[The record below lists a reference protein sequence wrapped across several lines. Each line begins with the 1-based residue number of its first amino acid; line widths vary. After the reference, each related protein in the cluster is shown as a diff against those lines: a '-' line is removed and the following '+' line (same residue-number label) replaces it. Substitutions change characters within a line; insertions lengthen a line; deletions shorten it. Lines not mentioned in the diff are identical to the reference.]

1 MRYEPH
7 RSEHRVVPDS
17 AGRLA
22 RGKEPRGKMCQAPFL
37 LDVPHA
43 PPPAHPD
50 RRPAAS
56 HRPARAQSGGVLLRR
71 PRPARLSW
79 LAARSAGARTL
90 RTARLRPDDQSRASA
105 ADAGT
110 SRSRAADYRWSSYRA
125 NALGASDALLS
136 PHPLYLALGADD
148 DARRAAYRE
157 LFRGALDEQPL
168 SDLRLALNQDQPIG
182 NARFYREIEAMTG
195 QRRELRRR
203 GRPRKRDAEVSA
215 GEAELTELPQ

>member
-1 MRYEPH
+1 
-7 RSEHRVVPDS
+7 
-17 AGRLA
+17 
-22 RGKEPRGKMCQAPFL
+22 
-37 LDVPHA
+37 
-43 PPPAHPD
+43 
-50 RRPAAS
+50 
-56 HRPARAQSGGVLLRR
+56 VLLRR

-136 PHPLYLALGADD
+136 PHALYLALSADD

-157 LFRGALDEQPL
+157 LFRATLDEKPL
-168 SDLRLALNQDQPIG
+168 SNLRLALKQDQPIG
-182 NARFYREIEAMTG
+182 NDRFYREIEAMTG
-195 QRRELRRR
+195 QRRVVRRR
-203 GRPRKRDAEVSA
+203 GRPRKRDEEASA
-215 GEAELTELPQ
+215 GDPGQGELPL